1 MICWSRPLQASCLY
15 KAKCRTKA
23 SALKFPQILHLKCW
37 YWKWGL
43 YLPLRLAT
51 WGRSGRSEPS
61 KARLGFW
68 DTTGV
73 EEEEL
78 SQKKHWDAKGMAWS
92 WEDEFSCLCPGEH
105 TDQQGM
111 CHFDAVPPARTGPN
125 SASAGLLRA
134 KLSHT
139 QGLPETDLNLVTERA
154 LSIITPSFW
163 FIAVAHYWKWGS
175 DPWYLGIPAETD
187 DDCYTCDSTTQYQ

>member
-1 MICWSRPLQASCLY
+1 MSPQQHLQMICWSRPLQASCLY

-78 SQKKHWDAKGMAWS
+78 SQKNTGMLKGWHGAERMNSPACVLANTLTS
-92 WEDEFSCLCPGEH
+92 KACAILMLYH
-105 TDQQGM
+105 QQGLGLTQLLQ
-111 CHFDAVPPARTGPN
+111 ASSGQN
-125 SASAGLLRA
+125 SLTH
-134 KLSHT
+134 KVCQKQT
-139 QGLPETDLNLVTERA
+139 
-154 LSIITPSFW
+154 
-163 FIAVAHYWKWGS
+163 
-175 DPWYLGIPAETD
+175 
-187 DDCYTCDSTTQYQ
+187 